1 MSFRNLLVHNLE
13 LLGISWR
20 VRCQQLVPEAAA
32 KSETGAL
39 AKWEGVRGK
48 NSGRGAGNVE
58 EEIGNVADV
67 AIY

>member
-1 MSFRNLLVHNLE
+1 MLFAHNIE
-13 LLGISWR
+13 LLGIYCQ
-20 VRCQQLVPEAAA
+20 VRCQHLVPEAGA